1 MRTNTNK
8 RTKYYDEMSVNGWD
22 LKFEYET
29 ENGTLL
35 PSITVNGIKNQ
46 TAIVMLKKDA
56 NWQIQTIF
64 NRSDYDNTV
73 VVAVMDEFAAIVKE
87 HESIPVQ

>member
-8 RTKYYDEMSVNGWD
+8 RTKYYDEMVVNGWD

-35 PSITVNGIKNQ
+35 PSITVNGVKNQ
-46 TAIVMLKKDA
+46 QSTLMIKKDA
-56 NWQIQTIF
+56 NQQLQTIF

-73 VVAVMDEFAAIVKE
+73 VVAVMDEFSAIVVE
-87 HESIPVQ
+87 HAPPAN